1 MIKSLQVFN
10 LGNKRII
17 VRCDFNVP
25 LDQTGNILDDFRIKE
40 TIPTIEYLLQEDA
53 KIILISHLD
62 SPSGQIRED
71 LRLSVVGNRLVELL
85 GQEVKKLPDCIGK
98 EVENAVGT
106 MEQRDILLLENLR
119 FHKEEEENDLG
130 FAKSLAKLGDIYV
143 NDAFGVC
150 NRAHSS
156 IAGVPKFLPSCAGML
171 LQKEVE
177 HLDKLLQGIE
187 KPFVLIVGGKK
198 VATKT
203 RLLNKFSEAAEWIL
217 IAHLMEAEIKQTGL
231 KMSHPER
238 AVFPIDG
245 IDEGGKTLDIGPKTT
260 GLFRGKILLAK
271 TILWNGP
278 VGMIERAEFMGG
290 TKAIAQA
297 IIDSKAYSVAGGGE
311 TAAFLNEQGLADKFS
326 HVSTGGGAML
336 AYLSGEKLPGLEA
349 LRSPD

>member
-1 MIKSLQVFN
+1 M
-10 LGNKRII
+10 
-17 VRCDFNVP
+17 
-25 LDQTGNILDDFRIKE
+25 
-40 TIPTIEYLLQEDA
+40 
-53 KIILISHLD
+53 
-62 SPSGQIRED
+62 
-71 LRLSVVGNRLVELL
+71 
-85 GQEVKKLPDCIGK
+85 
-98 EVENAVGT
+98 
-106 MEQRDILLLENLR
+106 
-119 FHKEEEENDLG
+119 
-130 FAKSLAKLGDIYV
+130 GDIYV

-150 NRAHSS
+150 HRAHSS